1 MLDLFEG
8 VRAFVFDM
16 DGVLTDGTLWIHG
29 DGQWVRRM
37 HIKDG
42 YALQLAVKR
51 GYLVCVISG
60 SDAPP
65 VTERLTMLG
74 VEEIHMQVRDKRT
87 ALEDILARR
96 DISAEQVLYMG
107 DDIPDLAVMKFSGL
121 SACPHDAASD
131 VLTIADYI
139 SPVNGG
145 EGCVR
150 DVIERVLRLHGVWND
165 GDSLQSL

>member
-74 VEEIHMQVRDKRT
+74 VEEIHMQVRDKRA

-107 DDIPDLAVMKFSGL
+107 DDIPDLAVMKISGL
-121 SACPHDAASD
+121 SACPHDAATD

>member
-1 MLDLFEG
+1 MLDLFER

-65 VTERLTMLG
+65 VTERLKMLG

-87 ALEDILARR
+87 ALKDILSRR

-107 DDIPDLAVMKFSGL
+107 DDIPDLAVMKISGL
-121 SACPHDAASD
+121 SACPHNAVSD
-131 VLTIADYI
+131 VLAIADYI

-145 EGCVR
+145 DGCVR
-150 DVIERVLRLHGVWND
+150 DVIERVLRVQGLWND

>member
-1 MLDLFEG
+1 MLDLFER

-29 DGQWVRRM
+29 SGQWVRRM

-65 VTERLTMLG
+65 VTERMNKLG
-74 VEEIHMQVRDKRT
+74 VEEVHMQVKNKR
-87 ALEDILARR
+87 AVLEGILKRSGIR
-96 DISAEQVLYMG
+96 PEQVLYMG
-107 DDIPDLAVMKFSGL
+107 DDIPDLNVMSFCGL
-121 SACPHDAASD
+121 AACPHDAVTEVRA
-131 VLTIADYI
+131 IAHYI
-139 SPVNGG
+139 SPFNGG
-145 EGCVR
+145 AGCVR
-150 DVIERVLRLHGVWND
+150 DVIERVLRLHGEWND
-165 GDSLQSL
+165 TELIQSV

>member
-1 MLDLFEG
+1 MLDLFER

-65 VTERLTMLG
+65 VTERLTKLG
-74 VEEIHMQVRDKRT
+74 VEEIHMQVRDKRA
-87 ALEDILARR
+87 ALEDILSRR

-107 DDIPDLAVMKFSGL
+107 DDIPDLAVMKISGL
-121 SACPHDAASD
+121 SACPHNAVSD
-131 VLTIADYI
+131 VLAIADYI

-145 EGCVR
+145 DGCVR
-150 DVIERVLRLHGVWND
+150 DVIERVLRLHGAWND

>member
-74 VEEIHMQVRDKRT
+74 VEEIHMQVRDKRA

-107 DDIPDLAVMKFSGL
+107 DDIPDLAVMKISGL